1 MFFDKNKG
9 YIKNYKY
16 NKNDLLKEV
25 YPNGNNNK
33 EIYKCN
39 PKYYVNTIKNT
50 SLLYIYIYFDDSI
63 NPCDRVDKSIS
74 SNSCYQRTLD
84 KYIFL
89 DEQNCIYWIKKE

>member
-39 PKYYVNTIKNT
+39 PKYYVNTIQNT
-50 SLLYIYIYFDDSI
+50 SLLYIYFLTIPSI
-63 NPCDRVDKSIS
+63 HVIALINQFHLIHV
-74 SNSCYQRTLD
+74 
-84 KYIFL
+84 
-89 DEQNCIYWIKKE
+89 IKEH